1 MKTRVFTFLSA
12 LLIFGGS
19 LSAAPVSSSR
29 ALDIA
34 KKIFAAQPATKAVG
48 GSLRIVWDGEE
59 VATKAAAQPAFY
71 VIARDGGGFVI
82 IAGDDNVMPVL
93 AISDRSEFKV
103 EGMPDNVKWWMDR
116 MKAYVRATTGQTLE
130 VGEAWA
136 AFTTTKSGL
145 IPGGVTV
152 TNEILTPEWGQGL
165 IYKEQ
170 IIYNSKCPIVQGKN
184 TITGCVA
191 TAIGEVMTTLSGIY
205 TSAMPASGSGTI
217 EPYSL
222 PSGYDPAVY
231 TTAATEGHPYVLSAN
246 YDWANLRTLK
256 DTATIK
262 RTVERGSG
270 ADLALIENMN
280 QLLADVGA
288 VMHACY
294 SIDDTG
300 AYTEQTPDF
309 IATYFG
315 FNKVAYFDL
324 AANYSARQW
333 REKLKEQLAVRPIV
347 YSGRTQDNKFGHA
360 FVFDGYGTYQG
371 NDVFHVNFG
380 WNGWCNG
387 YYYETNLDTPRGY
400 NFSWKCGAVFDFYP
414 APESVYP
421 KIIQM
426 DAPGMAYVFGD
437 EDSGFKPVPS
447 LGEGGDRFTLLGW
460 FWNAG
465 HELYS
470 GASKLVLKDKA
481 GKIKA
486 EGEPRSVSLDS
497 GYGWPTM
504 DFSDIKFDVSYAFGD
519 YLEIYSSTDDDP
531 AKWERI
537 HIGGNPS
544 QIVSA
549 LPIYPV
555 AFIRTEDS
563 YKVGDWFEFA
573 LMNHDQIYAGTRWT
587 FTDPD
592 GKAVTIDQSEWEFQL
607 TKKGL
612 WIIEAAVAPEV
623 GAAPVKTITA
633 YISVSE

>member
-1 MKTRVFTFLSA
+1 MKRLFSIL
-12 LLIFGGS
+12 LLILCTLS
-19 LSAAPVSSSR
+19 LQAAPVSSSR

-34 KKIFAAQPATKAVG
+34 KKIFAVQPATKAG
-48 GSLRIVWDGEE
+48 AGSLHIVWDGEE
-59 VATKAAAQPAFY
+59 VATKAAQPAFY

-103 EGMPDNVKWWMDR
+103 EGMPENVKWWMER
-116 MKAYVRATTGQTLE
+116 MKAFVRATTGQTPE

-136 AFTTTKSGL
+136 AFTATKSGL

-184 TITGCVA
+184 TLTGCVA

-222 PSGYDPAVY
+222 PSSYDHNDY

-262 RTVERGSG
+262 RTIDRGSE

-300 AYTEQTPDF
+300 AYMEQTPDS
-309 IATYFG
+309 IAKYFG
-315 FNKVAYFDL
+315 FNKAAYFDL

-347 YSGRTQDNKFGHA
+347 YRGITKGNSGHA

-371 NDVFHVNFG
+371 ADVFHVNFG
-380 WNGWCNG
+380 WDGWCNG
-387 YYYETNLDTPRGY
+387 YYYETNLDSVPGY
-400 NFSWKCGAVFDFYP
+400 NFSWNCGAIFDFYP
-414 APESVYP
+414 DPSSTYRRIIKLYSSNMGSPFGFRYTGSAPAAKGDLILTDWIAYLNEGHDPYDGKIRLAVLNEKGDVVQELYERDFTTYP
-421 KIIQM
+421 LN
-426 DAPGMAYVFGD
+426 PGDGYIVCLNEQDDVHVAFD
-437 EDSGFKPVPS
+437 IS
-447 LGEGGDRFTLLGW
+447 LGDRIVLQYAVDDRNEVWEKVTSTLLPDS
-460 FWNAG
+460 FID
-465 HELYS
+465 ELP
-470 GASKLVLKDKA
+470 LIPL
-481 GKIKA
+481 
-486 EGEPRSVSLDS
+486 
-497 GYGWPTM
+497 
-504 DFSDIKFDVSYAFGD
+504 
-519 YLEIYSSTDDDP
+519 
-531 AKWERI
+531 
-537 HIGGNPS
+537 
-544 QIVSA
+544 
-549 LPIYPV
+549 

-563 YKVGDWFEFA
+563 YKVGDWFDLR

-587 FTDPD
+587 FTDPE

-607 TKKGL
+607 TKKGA
-612 WIIEAAVAPEV
+612 WMIEAAVAPEA
-623 GAAPVKTITA
+623 GADPVKTITA

>member
-1 MKTRVFTFLSA
+1 MKRLFSIL
-12 LLIFGGS
+12 LLILCTLS
-19 LSAAPVSSSR
+19 LRAAPVSPGR

-48 GSLRIVWDGEE
+48 GSLHIVWDGEE
-59 VATKAAAQPAFY
+59 VATKAAQPAFY

-82 IAGDDNVMPVL
+82 IAGDDNVLPVL

-116 MKAYVRATTGQTLE
+116 MKAYVRATTGQTPE

-136 AFTTTKSGL
+136 AFTATKSGL

-152 TNEILTPEWGQGL
+152 TNEILTPEWGQEL

-170 IIYNSKCPIVQGKN
+170 IIYNSKCPVVRDTN
-184 TITGCVA
+184 TLTGCVA

-217 EPYSL
+217 EPYSV
-222 PSGYDPAVY
+222 PSGYDHNDY
-231 TTAATEGHPYVLSAN
+231 TTAATEGHPYVLGAT
-246 YDWANLRTLK
+246 YDWVNLRTLT
-256 DTATIK
+256 DPAAIMQVVDEGNT
-262 RTVERGSG
+262 
-270 ADLALIENMN
+270 ALIENMN

-300 AYTEQTPDF
+300 AYTEQTPDS
-309 IATYFG
+309 IAKYFG
-315 FNKVAYFDL
+315 FNKAAYFDL

-347 YSGRTQDNKFGHA
+347 YCGRTEDDESGHA

-371 NDVFHVNFG
+371 KDVFHINFG

-400 NFSWKCGAVFDFYP
+400 NPSWKCGAVFDFYP
-414 APESVYP
+414 ASESVYP

-437 EDSGFKPVPS
+437 EDSGFNPVPS

-470 GASKLVLKDKA
+470 GAFKLVLKDKA

-486 EGEPRSVSLDS
+486 EEGEPQSFFLEP
-497 GYGWPTM
+497 GYGWLNM

-544 QIVSA
+544 QVVSA

-563 YKVGDWFEFA
+563 YKVGDWFDLR
-573 LMNHDQIYAGTRWT
+573 LMNHDRIYAGTKWT

-607 TKKGL
+607 TKKGA
-612 WIIEAAVAPEV
+612 WMIEAAIAPEP
-623 GAAPVKTITA
+623 GADPVKAITT
-633 YISVSE
+633 YISVR